1 MVASDVS
8 PAAAAVV
15 VRNCSTMLSEYPL
28 LVSDPDRFPPID
40 TLAEPGSE
48 VAIDEV
54 AIDEVTE
61 AGVR

>member
-1 MVASDVS
+1 MVAKLVS

-15 VRNCSTMLSEYPL
+15 VRNCSTMLSLYPL

-40 TLAEPGSE
+40 TLAEPGSL
-48 VAIDEV
+48 VGIDEV
-54 AIDEVTE
+54 AIDDETE